1 MAKTIADTVVEAA
14 NNGITGQAAVIDA
27 LNEAGV
33 NTNTKPA
40 VVAAAM
46 PTGSA
51 GGIANGAYQTVSAA
65 TAASTDI
72 SAASLTSTNLAI
84 DALKNNFQ
92 ELNVTVTAIL
102 AALKA

>member
-1 MAKTIADTVVEAA
+1 MQGSIADVIMDAAGNGQVGQTAVVAA
-14 NNGITGQAAVIDA
+14 LSD
-27 LNEAGV
+27 AGV
-33 NTNTKPA
+33 NTNVKPA
-40 VVAAAM
+40 VVAVAM
-46 PTGSA
+46 PTSSA

-65 TAASTDI
+65 SAASTDT
-72 SAASLTSTNLAI
+72 SAASLASTNLAI